1 MNKEIKF
8 KRTSPGRYEAK
19 VGSLNYLIYKL
30 EADQRAYLANW
41 SLLVTDYAKEGDG
54 FIEQDWWN
62 TKRDIMFFL
71 KHSDPWWLKESEH
84 KKSAT
89 DGY

>member
-30 EADQRAYLANW
+30 EADQRSHLTNW
-41 SLLVTDYAKEGDG
+41 SLIVTDETRVDDEVV
-54 FIEQDWWN
+54 EQDWWN
-62 TKRDIMFFL
+62 TKADIMYFL
-71 KHSDPWWLKESEH
+71 KHRNLWWIKEL
-84 KKSAT
+84 
-89 DGY
+89 GYEA

>member
-1 MNKEIKF
+1 MDIKF
-8 KRTSPGRYEAK
+8 RRTSPGRYEAK

-41 SLLVTDYAKEGDG
+41 SLLVTDDTSEGDDVV
-54 FIEQDWWN
+54 EHDWWN

-71 KHSDPWWLKESEH
+71 NHSSPWWLKEN
-84 KKSAT
+84 
-89 DGY
+89 GYEA